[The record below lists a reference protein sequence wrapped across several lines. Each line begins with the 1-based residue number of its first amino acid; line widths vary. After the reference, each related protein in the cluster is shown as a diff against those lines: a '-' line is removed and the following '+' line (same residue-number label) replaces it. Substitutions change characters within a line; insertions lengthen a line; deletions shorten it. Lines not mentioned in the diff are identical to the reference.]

1 MPSTY
6 IKEVVLED
14 FMSYEYSRVP
24 LKPGLNIITG
34 PNGAGKSSIVLAIA
48 VAMGQTYTERSR
60 RLRDLIRRGKNVARV
75 TVVFDNR
82 PVNGKRPIPFS
93 RKDEVRISRY
103 LRSDGTYWF
112 EMDYKPV
119 DKAEVVY
126 RLSRLGI
133 NPNNMLIIMH
143 QGMVPEFSRLSPQER
158 LRLVEEAAGLHE
170 YRERILSASEKL
182 EAIVSEEESLKELL
196 SKSERTM
203 GYWEEQYRRLLEKR
217 ELRKKLKE
225 LRLELAWSKWNLQ
238 LKNVEKIGARIA
250 QRELEANK
258 WKNRL
263 NEAEKRVKEA
273 REDLNRAWEYL
284 EEAFI
289 ELSVEERALGRVEA
303 SSKESIKDAMKS
315 VEAARAKVE
324 ALKSSFFEK
333 QEELV
338 EASVERAISE
348 FRLKMIQSEI
358 SRLKRKL
365 SEARQ
370 KLSELE
376 SEAKSLGPKVET
388 ERSPDE
394 IIQEIRFTSARLS
407 SLADVSDDTEQM
419 YLNYSKMLEEL
430 KEKAKI
436 LAENKRA
443 ALEELEERSR
453 LWRRKLRSLVNEV
466 NRTFNEILERLDA
479 KGEVRLIDLD
489 DVEQAGLR
497 IFVGYRGAP
506 LAELDPFTQSG
517 GERTTAIIAFLLA
530 LQRQMKSPIRVVDE
544 FDVHMDPANRER
556 VFEQIFEILKEAG
569 GQSIFVTPR
578 RLVGLKGG
586 THIIVVQNVA
596 GTSRIREVS

>member
-34 PNGAGKSSIVLAIA
+34 PNGAGKSSIVLGIA

-60 RLRDLIRRGKNVARV
+60 RLRDLIRRGKKVARV
-75 TVVFDNR
+75 TVVLDNK

-112 EMDYKPV
+112 EMDYKPI

-143 QGMVPEFSRLSPQER
+143 QGMVGDFSRLSPQDR
-158 LRLVEEAAGLHE
+158 LKLVEEAAGLHE
-170 YRERILSASEKL
+170 YRERILDARKKL
-182 EAIVSEEESLKELL
+182 EEIISEEESLKELL
-196 SKSERTM
+196 SKSEKTM

-217 ELRKKLKE
+217 ELKEKLRE
-225 LRLELAWSKWNLQ
+225 LRLELSWSKWNLQ
-238 LKNVEKIGARIA
+238 MRNVGKIRARIS
-250 QRELEANK
+250 QRELEFDK
-258 WKNRL
+258 WQARL
-263 NEAEKRVKEA
+263 KEAEKTAEDVRKALQKSWEA
-273 REDLNRAWEYL
+273 L
-284 EEAFI
+284 EEAFL
-289 ELSVEERALGRVEA
+289 ELSVEERALGRTEA
-303 SSKESIKDAMKS
+303 TSEGSVKDALKS

-324 ALKSSFFEK
+324 SLKSSFFKK
-333 QEELV
+333 QEELI
-338 EASVERAISE
+338 EASVERALSE
-348 FRLKMIQSEI
+348 FRLKMIQNEI
-358 SRLKRKL
+358 KKLKRKL
-365 SEARQ
+365 LEAEQ
-370 KLSELE
+370 KLSDLE
-376 SEAKSLGPKVET
+376 KEAKNLGEKIET

-394 IIQEIRFTSARLS
+394 VIQDIRFVSAKLS
-407 SLADVSDDTEQM
+407 SLADVSDETEQM

-430 KEKAKI
+430 KEKVRI
-436 LAENKRA
+436 LAENKRTA
-443 ALEELEERSR
+443 IQELEERSR
-453 LWRRKLRSLVNEV
+453 LWRRKLRALVGEINE
-466 NRTFNEILERLDA
+466 TFNEILEKLDA
-479 KGEVRLIDLD
+479 RGEIRLTDLE
-489 DVEQAGLR
+489 DVEKAGLR

-517 GERTTAIIAFLLA
+517 GERSTAIIAFLIS
-530 LQRQMKSPIRVVDE
+530 LQKQMKSPIRVVDE

-556 VFEQIFEILKEAG
+556 MFEQIFEILKGAG

-578 RLVGLKGG
+578 RLVGLKEDA
-586 THIIVVQNVA
+586 HIIVVQNVEGA
-596 GTSRIREVS
+596 SRVQEVS